1 MIIICGNSV
10 AEVERDLEM
19 MKLAIA
25 SGKPIGIGGAT
36 PSEVEKALA
45 TLKQYMGGAV
55 APTTNPCG
63 GTCGCQCNGCMTD
76 EEEATDPVI
85 GYQWYIR
92 MPNGEEHVPHEK
104 TFASMLEAVQ
114 DGELN
119 GYSRDEIF
127 VDKVEDDGG
136 SITVLEH
143 CIVHDD
149 CPYGCPYGECPNCG
163 EPLDEDGYCDSCG
176 YDDSE
181 DGYGYEEEEETCE
194 PEPLPSIVE
203 MLDALASGD
212 MNRIT
217 AMAKRMG
224 ME

>member
-10 AEVERDLEM
+10 AEVEKDLEM

-45 TLKQYMGGAV
+45 TLKQYMDGAV
-55 APTTNPCG
+55 APTTSPCG

-76 EEEATDPVI
+76 EED
-85 GYQWYIR
+85 
-92 MPNGEEHVPHEK
+92 
-104 TFASMLEAVQ
+104 
-114 DGELN
+114 
-119 GYSRDEIF
+119 
-127 VDKVEDDGG
+127 EDD
-136 SITVLEH
+136 
-143 CIVHDD
+143 
-149 CPYGCPYGECPNCG
+149 YPYGECPNCG

-181 DGYGYEEEEETCE
+181 DGYGCEEEETCE
-194 PEPLPSIVE
+194 PEPLPSIME
-203 MLDALASGD
+203 MLDAMASGD
-212 MNRIT
+212 IDRIT
-217 AMAKRMG
+217 AMVKRLG

>member
-10 AEVERDLEM
+10 AEVEKDLEM

-45 TLKQYMGGAV
+45 TLKQYMDGAV

-76 EEEATDPVI
+76 ED
-85 GYQWYIR
+85 
-92 MPNGEEHVPHEK
+92 
-104 TFASMLEAVQ
+104 
-114 DGELN
+114 D
-119 GYSRDEIF
+119 
-127 VDKVEDDGG
+127 EDD
-136 SITVLEH
+136 
-143 CIVHDD
+143 
-149 CPYGCPYGECPNCG
+149 YPYGECPNCG

-176 YDDSE
+176 YDDNE
-181 DGYGYEEEEETCE
+181 DGYGCEDEEEETCV
-194 PEPLPSIVE
+194 PDPLPSIME
-203 MLDALASGD
+203 MLDAMASGD
-212 MNRIT
+212 LDRIT
-217 AMAKRMG
+217 AMVKRLG